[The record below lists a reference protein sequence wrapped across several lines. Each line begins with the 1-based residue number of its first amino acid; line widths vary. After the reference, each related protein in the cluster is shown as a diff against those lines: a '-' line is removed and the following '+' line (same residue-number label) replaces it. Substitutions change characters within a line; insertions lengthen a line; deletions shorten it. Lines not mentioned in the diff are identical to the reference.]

1 MASPLYRR
9 LPSSVMRA
17 RLATP
22 ALRTPLMRIYSSDSA
37 PPPPPLL
44 QKIRGDLKTAMRAK
58 EATRLGVLRSVL
70 SATLNASKTATPINT
85 DAQLVALLRKMTR
98 ASQDAAEEFRG
109 AGRGDLEL
117 KEQEQI
123 KILDGYVAGS
133 GVQDVSADDLRVIVT
148 GVVTAMKSEDAVQDQ
163 AKMGDVMKKLLAP
176 GGPLEGKSVEKAEL
190 AKVVKEVL
198 G

>member
-1 MASPLYRR
+1 MLFR
-9 LPSSVMRA
+9 
-17 RLATP
+17 
-22 ALRTPLMRIYSSDSA
+22 SSDSA

-70 SATLNASKTATPINT
+70 AATLNASKTATPINT
-85 DAQLVALLRKMTR
+85 DAQLVALLRKMAR

-109 AGRGDLEL
+109 AGRGDLEQ

-123 KILDGYVAGS
+123 KILDEYVAGS
-133 GVQDVSADDLRVIVT
+133 GVQAV
-148 GVVTAMKSEDAVQDQ
+148 SEDELRFIIGEAMAAITTEGKGQTQ
-163 AKMGDVMKKLLAP
+163 AKAGNVMKKLLAP
-176 GGPLEGKSVEKAEL
+176 GGPLEGKSVDKAEL
-190 AKVVKEVL
+190 AQLVKKVV

>member
-1 MASPLYRR
+1 
-9 LPSSVMRA
+9 MRA
-17 RLATP
+17 PRLAAPAPRTP
-22 ALRTPLMRIYSSDSA
+22 AIMMRLYSADA
-37 PPPPPLL
+37 PPPPPPLL
-44 QKIRGDLKTAMRAK
+44 QKIRGDLKAAMRAK

-85 DAQLVALLRKMTR
+85 DAQLVALLRKMAR

-109 AGRGDLEL
+109 AGRGDLEE
-117 KEQEQI
+117 KEQAQI
-123 KILDGYVAGS
+123 KILDEYVAGS
-133 GVQDVSADDLRVIVT
+133 GVQDLGADDLRVIVA
-148 GVVTAMKSEDAVQDQ
+148 GVVTAMTSEGAVQGQ

>member
-9 LPSSVMRA
+9 LPSSAMRA
-17 RLATP
+17 RLAAP
-22 ALRTPLMRIYSSDSA
+22 APRTPVMRLYSSDSA
-37 PPPPPLL
+37 PAPPPLL
-44 QKIRGDLKTAMRAK
+44 QKIRGDLKAAMRAK

-70 SATLNASKTATPINT
+70 AATLNASKTAAPINT

-109 AGRGDLEL
+109 AGRGDLEQ

-123 KILDGYVAGS
+123 KILDEYVAGS
-133 GVQDVSADDLRVIVT
+133 GVQDVSADDLRIMVA
-148 GVVTAMKSEDAVQDQ
+148 GVVTALASEGEVQGQ